1 MQSLLGGRV
10 HREVLSV
17 ASPPAQVLQQQ
28 IRTESDGQRQ
38 YQEVSQRREHEEYA
52 EKSHASQRVRY
63 YPQHSATALLYQPY
77 SSLAYETRMSTVYV
91 VMNNTRYGNHLAGF
105 FIAVT

>member
-10 HREVLSV
+10 HGEVLSV

-28 IRTESDGQRQ
+28 ICTESDGQRQ
-38 YQEVSQRREHEEYA
+38 YQEVSQRREHEKYA
-52 EKSHASQRVRY
+52 EKSHASQRVRF
-63 YPQHSATALLYQPY
+63 YPLHLATALLYQPY
-77 SSLAYETRMSTVYV
+77 SRFTYETVYV

-105 FIAVT
+105 FIAVI